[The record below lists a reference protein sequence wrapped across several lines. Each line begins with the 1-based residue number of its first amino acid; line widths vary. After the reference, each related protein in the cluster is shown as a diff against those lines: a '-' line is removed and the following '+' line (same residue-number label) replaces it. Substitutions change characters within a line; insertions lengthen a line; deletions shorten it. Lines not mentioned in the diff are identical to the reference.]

1 MNKKL
6 HYYMKKIFN
15 ILISFYL
22 FFFISQ
28 AHAQINT
35 DEINK
40 ADNKDYDDAKNYTFN
55 PQIFSLSKKKENA
68 FDSAS
73 ATYVLSSEDIRR
85 SGITSIPEALRL
97 IPGVQVSRLNGHSY
111 AITVRGFQRQ
121 FSNKLLVMIDG
132 RTIYNNLFSGV
143 FWDEQDYV
151 LEDIDRIEVIRGP
164 GGAIWGANAVNGVI
178 NIITKNAS
186 QTKGTYVSQILGNK
200 DQSITEVR
208 YGGETKEKN
217 NYRLYAKTAFRDGL
231 DQYPS
236 KARNRDENIH
246 YRSGFRYDISSI
258 KNNTISLKGDIYK
271 GIARNF
277 GIFSSQINDKSST
290 GGNVIL
296 GWDSKI
302 SKKSKTTLNSYIDY
316 HRFYLPLLRRT
327 AKTFDID
334 FQHFYNFSNYQ
345 QFTWGLGFRQMQ
357 DDIEEKNSI
366 IGVPPISYSPS
377 WRNDQLFTVFL
388 QDKITINEKLF
399 LTIGSKF
406 EKNDF
411 TGFEYQPSTKI
422 VYYPARNQTLWSSVS
437 RSVRTPTRGEDDI
450 KARAPD
456 STFVTNVGS
465 DNFKAEDMIAYEAGY
480 RIKPSHTAL
489 IDIAAFY
496 NKYSRLRTWEG
507 SHNSSA
513 AADNMGRGDTNGFEI
528 NGKWQ
533 VNNKLLLEASYDY
546 LEIRTSLNS
555 ASTDNNSIVSSS
567 DSLALAEGQSP
578 RNQFRLRSFYN
589 ITSNLEFD
597 NMFYYVDALPTGAG
611 NNFNQKGLPSHIRFD
626 TRIGYQPSKELDL
639 SIGIQDLLDNRYRE
653 FKPALYNRQTQTG
666 RTFFFKLVLQY

>member
-1 MNKKL
+1 MKKL
-6 HYYMKKIFN
+6 SN

-22 FFFISQ
+22 IFCAVQ
-28 AHAQINT
+28 AQAQANI
-35 DEINK
+35 DERNK
-40 ADNKDYDDAKNYTFN
+40 SDVKDYDDPKSYTFN

-186 QTKGTYVSQILGNK
+186 QTKGIYASQIIGNK

-236 KARNRDENIH
+236 KVRNRDENLH
-246 YRSGFRYDISSI
+246 YRSGFRYDITSI
-258 KNNTISLKGDIYK
+258 KNNSVSIKGDIYK
-271 GIARNF
+271 GTAKNF
-277 GIFSSQINDKSST
+277 GIFSSQINDKSSL
-290 GGNVIL
+290 GANLLL

-334 FQHFYNFSNYQ
+334 FQHFYNFSNHQ

-366 IGVPPISYSPS
+366 IGVPPISYTPS

-388 QDKITINEKLF
+388 QDKITLNEKLY

-411 TGFEYQPSTKI
+411 TGFEYQPSAKI

-437 RSVRTPTRGEDDI
+437 RAVRTPTRGEDDL
-450 KARAPD
+450 KARAPN
-456 STFVTNVGS
+456 STFVTNIGS
-465 DNFKAEDMIAYEAGY
+465 DKFQAEDMIAYEAGY
-480 RIKPSHTAL
+480 RIKPSHTTL
-489 IDIAAFY
+489 IDIATFY
-496 NKYSRLRTWEG
+496 NQYSLLRTWEG
-507 SHNSSA
+507 SPSSSA
-513 AADNMGRGDTNGFEI
+513 VVGNMGRGGTHGFEI

-546 LEIRTSLNS
+546 LKINTSIS
-555 ASTDNNSIVSSS
+555 SGSTDNNSIVSSS
-567 DSLALAEGQSP
+567 DALVLAEGQSP
-578 RNQFRLRSFYN
+578 RNQLRLRSFYN
-589 ITSNLEFD
+589 ITSNIEFD
-597 NMFYYVDALPTGAG
+597 NMLYYVDALPTGAG
-611 NNFNQKGLPSHIRFD
+611 NNINQKGLPSYLRFD
-626 TRIGYQPSKELDL
+626 TRIGFQPSKELDL
-639 SIGIQDLLDNRYRE
+639 SVGIQDLFDKQHRE
-653 FKPALYNRQTQTG
+653 FKPALYNRQTQIG
-666 RTFFFKLVLQY
+666 RTFFFKAVWQY

>member
-1 MNKKL
+1 
-6 HYYMKKIFN
+6 MKKILKLFVAVVFMASANDAYSENVIEEN
-15 ILISFYL
+15 IK
-22 FFFISQ
+22 
-28 AHAQINT
+28 NENK
-35 DEINK
+35 EI
-40 ADNKDYDDAKNYTFN
+40 DDPKSYTFN
-55 PQIFSLSKKKENA
+55 PQIFSLSKKKESA

-73 ATYVLSSEDIRR
+73 SIYVLSSEDIRR
-85 SGITSIPEALRL
+85 SGVTSIPEALRL
-97 IPGVQVSRLNGHSY
+97 VPGVQVSRLNGHSY

-186 QTKGTYVSQILGNK
+186 QTKGIYASQIIGNK

-236 KARNRDENIH
+236 KVRNRDENMH

-271 GIARNF
+271 GVAKNF
-277 GIFSSQINDKSST
+277 GIFSSQINDKSSL
-290 GGNVIL
+290 GGNLIL

-302 SKKSKTTLNSYIDY
+302 SKKSKTTFNSYLDY
-316 HRFYLPLLRRT
+316 HRLYLPLLRRS
-327 AKTFDID
+327 ARIFDVD
-334 FQHFYNFSNYQ
+334 FQHFYNLSNSSQ
-345 QFTWGLGFRQMQ
+345 LIWGLGYRQMQ

-366 IGVPPISYSPS
+366 IGVPPLTYSPS
-377 WRNDQLFTVFL
+377 WRNDQLFTAFL
-388 QDKITINEKLF
+388 QDKISINEKLT

-411 TGFEYQPSTKI
+411 TGFEFQPSAKI
-422 VYYPARNQTLWSSVS
+422 VYYPARNQTLWSSIS
-437 RSVRTPTRGEDDI
+437 RAVRTPTRGEDDLR
-450 KARAPD
+450 ARAPN
-456 STFVTNVGS
+456 STVVVNNGS
-465 DNFKAEDMIAYEAGY
+465 DVFKAETMIAYEAGY
-480 RIKPSHTAL
+480 RIKPNYKTI
-489 IDIAAFY
+489 IDISSFY
-496 NKYSRLRTWEG
+496 NQYSKLRTLEG
-507 SHNSSA
+507 LPNTASTFR
-513 AADNMGRGDTNGFEI
+513 NMGKSITYGVEI

-533 VNNKLLLEASYDY
+533 VNNALLLEASYDY
-546 LEIRTSLNS
+546 LNINTSLNNG
-555 ASTDNNSIVSSS
+555 STDNSSISSSS
-567 DSLALAEGQSP
+567 DSLKLAEGQSP

-589 ITSNLEFD
+589 LTSNIEFD
-597 NMFYYVDALPTGAG
+597 NMLYYVDPLPTGAG
-611 NNFNQKGLPSHIRFD
+611 NTFNQKGLASYTRFD
-626 TRIGYQPSKELDL
+626 TRIGYQASKELDL
-639 SIGIQDLLDNRYRE
+639 SIGIQDVFDKTHRE
-653 FKPALYNRQTQTG
+653 FKPALYNRQTQVG
-666 RTFFFKLVLQY
+666 RTFYLKAVWQY